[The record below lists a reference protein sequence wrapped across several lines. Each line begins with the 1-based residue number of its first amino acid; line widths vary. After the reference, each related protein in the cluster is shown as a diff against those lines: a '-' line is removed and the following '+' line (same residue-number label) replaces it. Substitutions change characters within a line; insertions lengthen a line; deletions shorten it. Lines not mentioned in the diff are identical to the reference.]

1 MTEVLQVL
9 PRSAGARVLAC
20 GAWLKNTACLLDG
33 DRVQWSAQHGDLRD
47 PAACAALEASI
58 EQLVAQAQ
66 ASGGPIDAVAHDLH
80 PDFHST
86 RVALGWAQR
95 LGVPAVAVQ
104 HHHAHLAA
112 VQAEHGVVE
121 PVVGLALDGVGL
133 GTDGTAWG
141 GELLWVAGTATSAP
155 RWRRLGH
162 LHPLSLPGGDAAA
175 REPWRMTAAA
185 LHALGRGSEIEA
197 RFAPLV
203 GEQAARI
210 VQTLLARGASCP
222 VTTSAGRWFD
232 AAAGAL
238 GWGQRQTFEAQAA
251 MALEQAATAWLA
263 DHEWR
268 ADELVAAAVPIDAD
282 GEVGSGLDLRPLLA
296 RLLAL
301 AESGTA
307 DAVGY
312 GAALFHVALANGL
325 ARWVV
330 QAAQQHGVHTVVLG
344 GGCFFNRVL
353 LQRLRHDLQTHAPH
367 ASHETGLRCLAP
379 QDLSCGDAGLALG
392 QAWAAATELRACA

>member
-1 MTEVLQVL
+1 MSSVRQML

-20 GAWLKNTACLLDG
+20 GAWLKNAACLLDG
-33 DRVQWSAQHGDLRD
+33 DRVHWSAQHGDLSD
-47 PAACAALEASI
+47 PAACAALDASI
-58 EQLVAQAQ
+58 EHLVAQAT
-66 ASGGPIDAVAHDLH
+66 GPIDAVAHDLH

-86 RVALGWAQR
+86 QLALAWAQR

-141 GELLWVAGTATSAP
+141 GELLWVAGAKPAP
-155 RWRRLGH
+155 ERWRRLGH
-162 LHPLSLPGGDAAA
+162 LQPLSLPGGDAAA
-175 REPWRMTAAA
+175 REPWRMTAAV
-185 LHALGRGSEIEA
+185 LHALGRGAEISA

-210 VQTLLARGASCP
+210 VQTLLARDAVCP

-238 GWGQRQTFEAQAA
+238 GLGQRQTFEAQAA
-251 MALEQAATAWLA
+251 MALERAATGWLA
-263 DHEWR
+263 DHELR
-268 ADELVAAAVPIDAD
+268 TDELLAAAVPIDAA
-282 GEVGSGLDLRPLLA
+282 GGLDPRPLLA

-301 AESGTA
+301 AEAGTP
-307 DAVGY
+307 DAAGY
-312 GAALFHVALANGL
+312 GAALFHAALANGL

-330 QAAQQHGVHTVVLG
+330 QAAQQQGVRTVVLG

-353 LQRLRHDLQTHAPH
+353 LQRLRHDLQTFAPH

-379 QDLSCGDAGLALG
+379 QDVSCGDAGLALG